1 MTPSRRR
8 FLRDLGAA
16 GIGVSYIAAR
26 GREGSAFWPEALAAE
41 PASPLRPLLLSS
53 NENPL
58 GPSEKA
64 LAAIREALEGG
75 RPGRYPMKQL
85 TDLQAAIAGLHGV
98 KPENIVLGAGST
110 QILRAAAQLYTSPS
124 RALVGSLPTY
134 EECARYAELIGVP
147 GCAVPLDRELRLDL
161 GPTLDAGFGA
171 GLVYFCNP
179 NNPTATLHPAAA
191 VDQFVES
198 LRKQS
203 PDTVILIDEA
213 YHDYVTDPG
222 HRTQIPRAVLD
233 PRVIVARTFSKAH
246 GMAGLRIGYAIAHP
260 KTAKALEEWHDA
272 SPVNILAATA
282 ALASVEDARRLEREG
297 ARNAEAR
304 AFTRDFLAGLG
315 CPSTESQSN
324 FLFVNLGRPA
334 KGFREACLK
343 QGVQVARDFPPL
355 EKTHC
360 RISIGTLAEM
370 KRATEVFKEA
380 LSSPAA

>member
-1 MTPSRRR
+1 MAEME
-8 FLRDLGAA
+8 DL
-16 GIGVSYIAAR
+16 
-26 GREGSAFWPEALAAE
+26 
-41 PASPLRPLLLSS
+41 
-53 NENPL
+53 
-58 GPSEKA
+58 K
-64 LAAIREALEGG
+64 
-75 RPGRYPMKQL
+75 
-85 TDLQAAIAGLHGV
+85 AAIAGFHGV
-98 KPENIVLGAGST
+98 KTENVVLGCGST
-110 QILRAAAQLYTSPS
+110 QILRSAAQLYTSPT

-134 EECARYAELIGVP
+134 EECARYADLVGVP
-147 GCAVPLDRELRLDL
+147 GRAVPLDRDLRLDL
-161 GPTLDAGFGA
+161 GPTLDAAYGA

-179 NNPTATLHPAAA
+179 NNPTATLHPASA
-191 VDQFVES
+191 VDGFVES
-198 LRKQS
+198 LRKKS

-233 PRVIVARTFSKAH
+233 PGVIVARTFSKAH
-246 GMAGLRIGYAIAHP
+246 GMAGLRIGYAIAHA
-260 KTAKALEEWHDA
+260 KTAKAIDEWHDA

-282 ALASVEDARRLEREG
+282 ALASIEDARRLEQEG

-304 AFTRDFLAGLG
+304 SFTRDFLAALG
-315 CPSTESQSN
+315 CPSTDSQSN

-334 KGFREACLK
+334 KGFRETCLK

-370 KRATEVFKEA
+370 KQATEVFKAA